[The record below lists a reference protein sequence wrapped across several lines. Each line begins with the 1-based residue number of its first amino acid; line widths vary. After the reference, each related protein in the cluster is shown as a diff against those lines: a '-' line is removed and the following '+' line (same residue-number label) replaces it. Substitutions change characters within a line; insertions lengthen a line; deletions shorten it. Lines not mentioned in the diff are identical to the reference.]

1 MTREITGITVIF
13 FADEDSIVTGHVV
26 SARPSGTAATQEWQ
40 DASLR
45 WRMVSAAPPGAAEPP
60 PKEIGRGAAAAWMPW
75 PGRHRLEL
83 VDARGQVLDSVQ
95 VEVRGAGVVAS
106 RAGGR

>member
-1 MTREITGITVIF
+1 
-13 FADEDSIVTGHVV
+13 
-26 SARPSGTAATQEWQ
+26 
-40 DASLR
+40 
-45 WRMVSAAPPGAAEPP
+45 
-60 PKEIGRGAAAAWMPW
+60 MPW

-83 VDARGQVLDSVQ
+83 VDAKGQVLDSVQ